1 MSKYKWCLFL
11 VTMIVV
17 VALMV
22 LVLLTSSLGPKIV
35 LWVSERK
42 GMLKIY
48 SREYVTLSGCSTND
62 YERII
67 IRKYRDGH
75 CVSKKEL
82 ASVSKECQECVA
94 KWLLSD
100 HTKAM
105 PSCAD
110 FAPDLSICFVA
121 KDKSQS
127 PRMAVVTLLE
137 DFAITYD
144 YYGTNQF
151 LRLLTDSDRQLMRA
165 LTLELS
171 GCE

>member
-22 LVLLTSSLGPKIV
+22 LVSLTSSLGPKIV

-42 GMLKIY
+42 GMLKIN
-48 SREYVTLSGCSTND
+48 SWESLTLSGCSTND
-62 YERII
+62 YERITI
-67 IRKYRDGH
+67 SKYRDGH
-75 CVSKKEL
+75 CVSKEL
-82 ASVSKECQECVA
+82 ASASKECQECVA
-94 KWLLSD
+94 KWLLSE

-110 FAPDLSICFVA
+110 FAPDLSISFVA

-137 DFAITYD
+137 GFAITYD
-144 YYGTNQF
+144 YGTNQF
-151 LRLLTDSDRQLMRA
+151 LRLLTDTDRQLMRT
-165 LTLELS
+165 LTLEFG

>member
-22 LVLLTSSLGPKIV
+22 LVSLTSSLGPKIV

-42 GMLKIY
+42 GMLKIN
-48 SREYVTLSGCSTND
+48 SWESLTLSGCSTND
-62 YERII
+62 YERITI
-67 IRKYRDGH
+67 SKYRDGH
-75 CVSKKEL
+75 CVSKEL
-82 ASVSKECQECVA
+82 ASASKECQECVT
-94 KWLLSD
+94 KWLLSE

-110 FAPDLSICFVA
+110 FAPDLSISLVE

-127 PRMAVVTLLE
+127 PHEAIVTLLE
-137 DFAITYD
+137 DFAIIYD
-144 YYGTNQF
+144 YGTNQF

>member
-1 MSKYKWCLFL
+1 MSKYKSCLFL

-22 LVLLTSSLGPKIV
+22 LVSLTSSLGPKIV

-67 IRKYRDGH
+67 ISKYRDGYY
-75 CVSKKEL
+75 VSKEL
-82 ASVSKECQECVA
+82 ASASKECQECVV

-121 KDKSQS
+121 KDKS
-127 PRMAVVTLLE
+127 
-137 DFAITYD
+137 
-144 YYGTNQF
+144 
-151 LRLLTDSDRQLMRA
+151 
-165 LTLELS
+165 
-171 GCE
+171 